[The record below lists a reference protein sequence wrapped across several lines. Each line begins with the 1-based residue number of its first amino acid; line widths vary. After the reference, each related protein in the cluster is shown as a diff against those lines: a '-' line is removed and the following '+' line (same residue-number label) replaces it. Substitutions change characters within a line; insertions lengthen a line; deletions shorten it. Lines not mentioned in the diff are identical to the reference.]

1 MARGIRP
8 AALRL
13 FPVRAEALGISRRTA
28 KEAADMRQTQILRRA
43 RKQRQYDEPAAA
55 PVVPNELTAAV
66 TAAAAAAV
74 DAIDAVLE
82 S

>member
-1 MARGIRP
+1 
-8 AALRL
+8 
-13 FPVRAEALGISRRTA
+13 
-28 KEAADMRQTQILRRA
+28 MRQTQILRRA

-55 PVVPNELTAAV
+55 PVTPSELTAAV